1 MMLDYGFIYQSPRS
15 RWSGDAPEY
24 ICDQIG
30 WGGFRG
36 DYIDAVRYD
45 AFFT

>member
-1 MMLDYGFIYQSPRS
+1 MEYVRIYQSPRYLGES
-15 RWSGDAPEY
+15 AAPQY

-30 WGGFRG
+30 WGGFRD